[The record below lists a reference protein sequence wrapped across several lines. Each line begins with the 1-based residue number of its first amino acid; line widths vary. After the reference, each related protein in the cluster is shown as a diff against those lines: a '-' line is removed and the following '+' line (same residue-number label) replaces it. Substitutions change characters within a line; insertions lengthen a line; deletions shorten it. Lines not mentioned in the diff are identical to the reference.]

1 MMKKAGEAGE
11 KLNKLTGPAKYGQIV
26 NVLKG
31 MGIDFNDFDFTSFK
45 TQATKSI

>member
-11 KLNKLTGPAKYGQIV
+11 KLSKFTGPSKYLQIV

-31 MGIDFNDFDFTSFK
+31 MGIDFNDFDFATFK
-45 TQATKSI
+45 TQALK